1 MGFTNSVSPG
11 ELTILANA
19 VALILSSDRTADE
32 VNVLGNF
39 ITAIGALMLVIAAQQ
54 ASLESIQ
61 NNQQQAQSSNKQ
73 SVKSR

>member
-39 ITAIGALMLVIAAQQ
+39 ITAVGALMLVIAAQQ